1 MHEPTDDF
9 LDKTR
14 TFWQSRTGRQL
25 TAEDARQIAANVSG
39 FLQTLLRWN
48 HNDTDECNVAVRQGG
63 NRKRQKRKRNGPAP
77 TVADAGNEGRLI

>member
-14 TFWQSRTGRQL
+14 TFWQARTDRQL

-39 FLQTLLRWN
+39 FLHTLLRWN
-48 HNDTDECNVAVRQGG
+48 NSTGECTVAVREGG
-63 NRKRQKRKRNGPAP
+63 SRKRQKRKQIGVVSTAS
-77 TVADAGNEGRLI
+77 DAGNEGRPI

>member
-14 TFWQSRTGRQL
+14 TFWQSRTDRQL
-25 TAEDARQIAANVSG
+25 TVEDARQIAVNVSG

-48 HNDTDECNVAVRQGG
+48 HNETDECNVAVRQAG
-63 NRKRQKRKRNGPAP
+63 NGNRQKRKRTGSAS
-77 TVADAGNEGRLI
+77 TVADAGNEGRLV